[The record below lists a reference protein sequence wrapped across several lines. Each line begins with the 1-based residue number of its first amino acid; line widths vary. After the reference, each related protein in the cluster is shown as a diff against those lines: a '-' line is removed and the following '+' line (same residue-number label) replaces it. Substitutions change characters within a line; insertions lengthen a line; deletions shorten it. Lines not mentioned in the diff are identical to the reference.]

1 LAIVTRSATTIEK
14 SVDVHCALSSLSS
27 TRAPPSIT
35 TMGTAESEAAK
46 RREKLKEKKAR
57 QKQHKHQLR

>member
-1 LAIVTRSATTIEK
+1 
-14 SVDVHCALSSLSS
+14 
-27 TRAPPSIT
+27 
-35 TMGTAESEAAK
+35 MGTAESEAAK